1 MVCRM
6 SASTVAIKGFLRG
19 SHTVPRTR
27 WTAPSRWRPSFS
39 TFSILI
45 FGLYIFGTGEALFV
59 QAGLGNG
66 PWTVF
71 AQGVGKQTGLSL
83 GLATFLV
90 SALVLLLWLPLKQRP
105 GFGTIA
111 NMIVISGALQ
121 IGITVIPTVHTI
133 WLQVVMVLSGIVMIG
148 AASGLYL
155 TCGLGPG
162 PRDGWMTAIHFRTG
176 ISVARVRM
184 AIEVLVLAIGWLL
197 GGVVGIGTLV
207 FAFAIGRSVA
217 VWLGIVSK
225 FVHADSNIGDLDE
238 VTELEG

>member
-1 MVCRM
+1 M
-6 SASTVAIKGFLRG
+6 SESSGAASGIKTFLRG
-19 SHTVPRTR
+19 SHTVPKTK
-27 WTAPSRWRPSFS
+27 WTAPSKWRPSIS

-59 QAGLGNG
+59 QAGIGNG

-71 AQGVGKQTGLSL
+71 SQGLSKQIGLTL
-83 GLATFLV
+83 GASTLLI
-90 SALVLLLWLPLKQRP
+90 SALVLLLWWPLKQKP

-111 NMIVISGALQ
+111 NMIVIAGALQ
-121 IGITVIPTVHTI
+121 IGITVIPAAHVL
-133 WLQVVMVLSGIVMIG
+133 WLQVLMVLGGIVTIG

-184 AIEVLVLAIGWLL
+184 GLELLVLTVGWLL
-197 GGVVGIGTLV
+197 GGVVGIGTL
-207 FAFAIGRSVA
+207 AFALLIGPTVA
-217 VWLGIVSK
+217 IWLGIVSK
-225 FVHADSNIGDLDE
+225 SVHTSSVIGDLNE
-238 VTELEG
+238 IAELEG